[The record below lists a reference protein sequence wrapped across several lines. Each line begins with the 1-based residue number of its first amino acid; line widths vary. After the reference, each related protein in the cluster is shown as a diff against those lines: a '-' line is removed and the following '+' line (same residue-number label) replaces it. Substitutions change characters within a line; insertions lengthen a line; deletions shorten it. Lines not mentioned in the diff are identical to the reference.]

1 MPDRNYGSRLT
12 AVSEDSAMRRS
23 TTRPVAAMHTC
34 EFEATDDDI
43 FVLLDGVRIAKR
55 GYPNTP
61 EARTWVSLG
70 PGYTVRD
77 NADLTQLIIELEGV
91 RVHQGMPLATPPDS
105 F

>member
-1 MPDRNYGSRLT
+1 
-12 AVSEDSAMRRS
+12 
-23 TTRPVAAMHTC
+23 MHNC
-34 EFEATDDDI
+34 ELEATDDDI

-55 GYPNTP
+55 GYPNTL
-61 EARTWVSLG
+61 EARTWVSLE

-91 RVHQGMPLATPPDS
+91 RVHQGMPLARSPDS

>member
-1 MPDRNYGSRLT
+1 
-12 AVSEDSAMRRS
+12 
-23 TTRPVAAMHTC
+23 MHTC
-34 EFEATDDDI
+34 ELEATDDDI

-55 GYPNTP
+55 GYPNTL
-61 EARTWVSLG
+61 EARTWVSLE

-91 RVHQGMPLATPPDS
+91 RVHQGMPLARSPDS

>member
-1 MPDRNYGSRLT
+1 MPDRNYGSSLT
-12 AVSEDSAMRRS
+12 AVSEDSAMTRS
-23 TTRPVAAMHTC
+23 TTRPVAAMYTC
-34 EFEATDDDI
+34 EFEATEDDI

>member
-1 MPDRNYGSRLT
+1 
-12 AVSEDSAMRRS
+12 
-23 TTRPVAAMHTC
+23 MHNC
-34 EFEATDDDI
+34 ELEATDDDI

-55 GYPNTP
+55 GYPNAP
-61 EARTWVSLG
+61 EARTWVSLE

-91 RVHQGMPLATPPDS
+91 RVHQGMPLARSPDS

>member
-1 MPDRNYGSRLT
+1 
-12 AVSEDSAMRRS
+12 
-23 TTRPVAAMHTC
+23 MHTC
-34 EFEATDDDI
+34 EFEATDHDI

>member
-1 MPDRNYGSRLT
+1 
-12 AVSEDSAMRRS
+12 MRRS
-23 TTRPVAAMHTC
+23 TTRPLAAMHTC

-55 GYPNTP
+55 GSPNTL
-61 EARTWVSLG
+61 EARTWISLE

>member
-1 MPDRNYGSRLT
+1 
-12 AVSEDSAMRRS
+12 VSEDSATRRP

-91 RVHQGMPLATPPDS
+91 RVHQGMPARHATGQLLVLHQVIE
-105 F
+105 

>member
-1 MPDRNYGSRLT
+1 
-12 AVSEDSAMRRS
+12 MRRS

-61 EARTWVSLG
+61 EARTWVSLER
-70 PGYTVRD
+70 GYTVRD

>member
-1 MPDRNYGSRLT
+1 MY
-12 AVSEDSAMRRS
+12 
-23 TTRPVAAMHTC
+23 TC
-34 EFEATDDDI
+34 EFEATEDDI

>member
-1 MPDRNYGSRLT
+1 MG
-12 AVSEDSAMRRS
+12 EDFAMRRS
-23 TTRPVAAMHTC
+23 TTRPVAAMHNC
-34 EFEATDDDI
+34 ELEATDDDI

-55 GYPNTP
+55 GYPNTL
-61 EARTWVSLG
+61 EARTWVSLE

-91 RVHQGMPLATPPDS
+91 RVHQGMPLARSPDS